1 LVKAAITG
9 GLACGK
15 STVLAMFAALPHV
28 ATLSAD
34 EVVHQLYEPGEP
46 VYRQVVAAFGRGILD
61 ADQRIDRR
69 KLADAAF
76 RGPER
81 RRQLESIVHPA
92 VIDYEIAW
100 LRGVADA
107 EAETRLAV
115 IEVPLLFEAK
125 SEGKFEKVIAV
136 VCAPEIRLARF
147 RERHPE
153 LAEADA
159 RRELERRSA
168 SQLPEAEKQRRADLV
183 IDNSGSLAATRAQVE
198 KIYQELARPVD
209 GHAVGASG

>member
-1 LVKAAITG
+1 
-9 GLACGK
+9 
-15 STVLAMFAALPHV
+15 MFAALPHV

-34 EVVHQLYEPGEP
+34 EIVHQLYEPGEP
-46 VYRQVVAAFGRGILD
+46 VYRQVVAEFGRDILD
-61 ADQRIDRR
+61 AEQRIDRR

-81 RRQLESIVHPA
+81 RRQLERIVHPA
-92 VIDYEIAW
+92 VVDYEIAW
-100 LRGVADA
+100 LRGVEDA

-125 SEGKFEKVIAV
+125 SEGKFQKVIAV
-136 VCAPEIRLARF
+136 VCSPEKRLERF
-147 RERHPE
+147 RARHPE
-153 LAEADA
+153 LTEEEA

-168 SQLPEAEKQRRADLV
+168 SQLPEAEKERRADLV
-183 IDNSGSLAATRAQVE
+183 VDNSGSLAQTRAQVE

-209 GHAVGASG
+209 GRAATPSRKP

>member
-1 LVKAAITG
+1 MIRAAITG

-34 EVVHQLYEPGEP
+34 EIVHELYEPGEP
-46 VYRQVVAAFGRGILD
+46 VYRQVVAAFGRGILGPD
-61 ADQRIDRR
+61 ERIDRR

-81 RRQLESIVHPA
+81 RRKLESIVHPA

-107 EAETRLAV
+107 EPDTRLAV

-136 VCAPEIRLARF
+136 VCAPEKRLARF
-147 RERHPE
+147 RARHPE
-153 LAEADA
+153 LAEAEA
-159 RRELERRSA
+159 QRELERRSA
-168 SQLPEAEKQRRADLV
+168 SQLPDAEKQRRADLV
-183 IDNSGSLAATRAQVE
+183 VDNSGAIAETRAQVE
-198 KIYQELARPVD
+198 KIYNELAR
-209 GHAVGASG
+209 SG